1 MNKNISPANK
11 KYLPHAVAL
20 AIIALYAG
28 LGYLFYLYK
37 GLSDAQDDTAIQ
49 AQIAESKKI
58 YVYNLEEVLR
68 KINAIEAK
76 KQFED
81 EIIKLND
88 ELLEAEKKIKS
99 LKDAKV
105 KEDFSEVY
113 LNNLRMKR
121 DELVNNYERNIE
133 ELTAKINA
141 ALSSIAEERNIPT
154 IFVQNAIALN
164 TNFVVDLTDEIVAR
178 VQK

>member
-11 KYLPHAVAL
+11 KYLPLAL
-20 AIIALYAG
+20 TISIALLYIG
-28 LGYLFYLYK
+28 VGSLFYLCK
-37 GLSDAQDDTAIQ
+37 KMSDANDNAIKT
-49 AQIAESKKI
+49 QIAESKKI

-68 KINAIEAK
+68 KINAIETK

-88 ELLEAEKKIKS
+88 DLLEAEKNIKS

-105 KEDFSEVY
+105 KESFSSMY
-113 LNNLRMKR
+113 LNNLRMRR
-121 DELVNNYERNIE
+121 DELVDKYEKNIE
-133 ELTAKINA
+133 ELTAKIND
-141 ALSSIAEERNIPT
+141 ALSSIAKERNIPV